1 MDILSMT
8 AVSLGAAIKKKE
20 VTVRE
25 AVEAA
30 LDRIGEKEKEYH
42 CFVTVD
48 WLHVS
53 GIQFPQL
60 VNIIQHTSHILFGLL
75 FFIIRKLANIFRPV
89 GFSAEGKKPGPISGA

>member
-30 LDRIGEKEKEYH
+30 LDRIGEKERN
-42 CFVTVD
+42 TTA
-48 WLHVS
+48 L
-53 GIQFPQL
+53 
-60 VNIIQHTSHILFGLL
+60 
-75 FFIIRKLANIFRPV
+75 
-89 GFSAEGKKPGPISGA
+89 